1 MSGEQITT
9 LCEQL
14 MKAVNVIM
22 DGGSSSR
29 YRLEALKFCEEFKE
43 KCPQTVQC
51 GLRLAEKNNTGIVR
65 HFGLQIL
72 EHSIKF
78 RWNGMVQREKVQL
91 KNSVMTLL
99 SRGTHNIMVEE
110 AYIKDALSRIVVEM
124 IKREWPQQWPDMLNE
139 MDKLTA
145 MGETQTE
152 LVMLILLRLVEDV
165 VTFQTIPA
173 QRRKDIQHAL
183 TQNMSQLFGFLL
195 DILQEH
201 TQNYKQ
207 LKADATQENKAKSHC
222 RVAITTLSTMAGY
235 VDWVGLH
242 HLTAD
247 GCKLLE
253 VLCMLLTEPEFQF
266 EAAECLLIAV
276 IRKGKLEDRK
286 PFMVL
291 FSDAA
296 MHCILSAAQTAH
308 GAGLVEQH
316 YMFLKRLC
324 QLLTALGG
332 QLTALWGGEKDIG
345 QPPNFSKYLQA
356 FLAFTNHPSQYL
368 RSSTQIAWCSFL
380 RHEYISKDSVMLE
393 IIPQLLHATMANL
406 LKVGFPSK
414 TDSASCEYSRVDFDN
429 DEDFNAFF
437 NSFRAQQGETI
448 RLSCRLAPMTGF
460 NMASEALQYQLT
472 AAIDVGPTMSK
483 TGTGLCSIFSPSFV
497 QWDALTFFMESVMSQ
512 LFRTLDAE
520 QLPVA
525 EGVELLKAVLSYHT
539 HDPLILSCI
548 LTAVSTL
555 CPFLLHDA
563 SVLPQVLE
571 KLFASATFE
580 VIEES
585 QAPRTRAV
593 KNVRRHACSSILK
606 MCRDHPELIMPVF
619 DMFYTHVKRLQQD
632 ERQLT
637 QLEKCALMESLVL
650 LSNQFKNYERQKAF
664 LEELMCPVTS
674 LWLSEEM
681 HRVLSEPGLFLAYI
695 GADVTPA
702 DPIMEDPSGINRSR
716 ISLCVY
722 TILGVVKRARWP
734 SDLEEAKAGGF
745 VVGFTP
751 SGAPMYRNACTEHVI
766 KLLDNLLALIRT
778 HNNLWQPEVME
789 QLSPHFRRAHDML
802 EVEKNAIL
810 GNSLQ
815 VEMRDERHKA
825 MAPLEKCVAASSL
838 TLNFCIPQPLLD
850 HADAPVY
857 KSVLERMQ
865 GFFCTLYDNCFHILG
880 NAGPSMLQDFFNVNN
895 FAESVINSAFVN
907 LENIADYRLRPVLR
921 VFVKPLVQ
929 SCPPEHY
936 ESVLCPILGPLFSYL
951 LQRLSAKWIVI
962 NQRGLLEAE
971 SGDAEENPESQEML
985 EEQLTRLLTRESID
999 LMICCCVKRGPE
1011 PFCGDMED
1019 DEMMSTNDGPHT
1031 GAEELTELGKSLL
1044 KSEEFCK
1051 TLLVT
1056 AYSAISWNDTITC
1069 QRATLQ
1075 LCWPLIKQ
1083 VTLSN
1088 LHSDAASWFL
1098 MSVLRGLQMHGQH
1111 EGCLAAL
1118 VNLAFLIYEA
1128 MRPRHPDIK
1137 TVMQQIPHI
1146 SIDALEQ
1153 FDQKLLNPSS
1163 HKMGD
1168 KRRKDLFKK
1177 LLSGCIGKPL
1187 GQKFKKEVHI
1197 KNLPSLFKKPK
1208 PQTPPTPIEEEAAE
1222 DNGLASLFDPRVQDM

>member
-1 MSGEQITT
+1 FHCLSLIRVER
-9 LCEQL
+9 LL
-14 MKAVNVIM
+14 VVK
-22 DGGSSSR
+22 SS
-29 YRLEALKFCEEFKE
+29 LF
-43 KCPQTVQC
+43 Q
-51 GLRLAEKNNTGIVR
+51 
-65 HFGLQIL
+65 
-72 EHSIKF
+72 
-78 RWNGMVQREKVQL
+78 
-91 KNSVMTLL
+91 
-99 SRGTHNIMVEE
+99 GTHNIMVEE

-276 IRKGKLEDRK
+276 IRK
-286 PFMVL
+286 
-291 FSDAA
+291 
-296 MHCILSAAQTAH
+296 
-308 GAGLVEQH
+308 
-316 YMFLKRLC
+316 
-324 QLLTALGG
+324 
-332 QLTALWGGEKDIG
+332 GGEKDIG

-571 KLFASATFE
+571 KVRFYFMLHL
-580 VIEES
+580 
-585 QAPRTRAV
+585 TRAV

-606 MCRDHPELIMPVF
+606 MCRDHPELIMVSVSLIAPIGI
-619 DMFYTHVKRLQQD
+619 RLQQD

-766 KLLDNLLALIRT
+766 KLLDNLL
-778 HNNLWQPEVME
+778 
-789 QLSPHFRRAHDML
+789 
-802 EVEKNAIL
+802 
-810 GNSLQ
+810 
-815 VEMRDERHKA
+815 
-825 MAPLEKCVAASSL
+825 
-838 TLNFCIPQPLLD
+838 PLLD

-907 LENIADYRLRPVLR
+907 LENIADYRLRPFNISLNYCIR

-951 LQRLSAKWIVI
+951 LQVKYNHMS
-962 NQRGLLEAE
+962 E

-999 LMICCCVKRGPE
+999 LMSKHLFIVFPLIGSILYN
-1011 PFCGDMED
+1011 F
-1019 DEMMSTNDGPHT
+1019 
-1031 GAEELTELGKSLL
+1031 ELRFFLTKASCFFQ
-1044 KSEEFCK
+1044 EFCK

>member
-1 MSGEQITT
+1 MTEIESVNLSRSVRNWLPRFNHKIYSQFT
-9 LCEQL
+9 LQYILGSALRCPEE
-14 MKAVNVIM
+14 VIRCYAIKM
-22 DGGSSSR
+22 HTSYDDL
-29 YRLEALKFCEEFKE
+29 YEAFCEEFKE

-201 TQNYKQ
+201 TLYIPSQ
-207 LKADATQENKAKSHC
+207 DGSAKSHC

-291 FSDAA
+291 FISA
-296 MHCILSAAQTAH
+296 HFRKESCIIIIIILAFNTAPYH
-308 GAGLVEQH
+308 V
-316 YMFLKRLC
+316 FKRS
-324 QLLTALGG
+324 QITY
-332 QLTALWGGEKDIG
+332 
-345 QPPNFSKYLQA
+345 NFS
-356 FLAFTNHPSQYL
+356 SRQYL

-810 GNSLQ
+810 G
-815 VEMRDERHKA
+815 
-825 MAPLEKCVAASSL
+825 
-838 TLNFCIPQPLLD
+838 IPQPLLD

-907 LENIADYRLRPVLR
+907 LENIADYRLRPFNISLNYCIR

-951 LQRLSAKWIVI
+951 LQVKYNHMLCPPSV
-962 NQRGLLEAE
+962 GLIL
-971 SGDAEENPESQEML
+971 
-985 EEQLTRLLTRESID
+985 I
-999 LMICCCVKRGPE
+999 
-1011 PFCGDMED
+1011 
-1019 DEMMSTNDGPHT
+1019 
-1031 GAEELTELGKSLL
+1031 
-1044 KSEEFCK
+1044 EFCK

>member
-1 MSGEQITT
+1 TT
-9 LCEQL
+9 R
-14 MKAVNVIM
+14 MP
-22 DGGSSSR
+22 SSTCTYGFESNW
-29 YRLEALKFCEEFKE
+29 FCEEFKE

-460 NMASEALQYQLT
+460 NMASEALQYQ
-472 AAIDVGPTMSK
+472 DVPWHDVILVNESK

-810 GNSLQ
+810 G
-815 VEMRDERHKA
+815 
-825 MAPLEKCVAASSL
+825 
-838 TLNFCIPQPLLD
+838 IPQPLLD

-907 LENIADYRLRPVLR
+907 LENIADYRLRPFNISLNYCIR

-999 LMICCCVKRGPE
+999 LMSKHLFIVFPLID
-1011 PFCGDMED
+1011 F
-1019 DEMMSTNDGPHT
+1019 
-1031 GAEELTELGKSLL
+1031 ELRFFLTKASCFFQ
-1044 KSEEFCK
+1044 EFCK